1 MTDFPL
7 FETICLE
14 NGKLQ
19 NMAFHQQRYEQSL
32 ATFYGKSA
40 VKIYDLLAEIHKT
53 PEFSTALLQPLVRC
67 RIAYNADSLQ
77 IQFFPYERKTYCT
90 FQPVICDDIDYGLK
104 YQDRV
109 LLNALLEQKQDCD
122 EIMIIKQGKVTD
134 CSIGNLIFRSGNV
147 WVTPDEPLLNGT
159 QRQFLLAQ
167 GKIKEQPIF
176 AEDVVKFD
184 EIRLINAM
192 NGLFD

>member
-14 NGKLQ
+14 NGRLQ
-19 NMAFHQQRYEQSL
+19 NMVFHQQRYEQSL

-53 PEFSTALLQPLVRC
+53 PAFSTALLQPLVRC
-67 RIAYNADSLQ
+67 RIAYNSDKLQ
-77 IQFFPYERKTYCT
+77 IQFFPYQRKTYRT
-90 FQPVICDDIDYGLK
+90 FQAVICDDIDYSLK
-104 YQDRV
+104 YQNRI
-109 LLNALLEQKQDCD
+109 LLNALLEQKQDYD
-122 EIMIIKQGKVTD
+122 EIMIIKNGKVTD
-134 CSIGNLIFRSGNV
+134 CSIGNLIFRRGEH
-147 WVTPDEPLLNGT
+147 WITPDEPLLNGT
-159 QRQFLLAQ
+159 QRQFLLTQ

-176 AEDVVKFD
+176 AEDVVQFD

-192 NGLFD
+192 NTLLD

>member
-14 NGKLQ
+14 KGELK
-19 NMAFHQQRYEQSL
+19 NMRLHQQRYEQSL
-32 ATFYGKSA
+32 VAFYGESA
-40 VKIYDLLAEIHKT
+40 VKIYDLLTEIHKM

-67 RIAYNADSLQ
+67 RLAYNADSLQ
-77 IQFFPYERKTYCT
+77 IQFFPYERKTYRT
-90 FQPVICDDIDYGLK
+90 FQLVICDDIDYGLK
-104 YQDRV
+104 YQDRR
-109 LLNALLEQKQDCD
+109 LLNQLVEQRGTCD
-122 EIMIIKQGKVTD
+122 EIMIIKNGKVTD
-134 CSIGNLIFRSGNV
+134 CSIGNLIFRSGNT

-167 GKIKEQPIF
+167 EKIKEQPIF
-176 AEDVVKFD
+176 AEDIPQFD

-192 NGLFD
+192 NGLD

>member
-1 MTDFPL
+1 MMDFPL

-14 NGKLQ
+14 NGQLQ
-19 NMAFHQQRYEQSL
+19 NMALHQQRYEQSL
-32 ATFYGKSA
+32 AVFYRKSA
-40 VKIYDLLAEIHKT
+40 VKIYDLLTEIHKISG
-53 PEFSTALLQPLVRC
+53 FSTALLQPLVRC
-67 RIAYNADSLQ
+67 RIAYNAKSLQ
-77 IQFFPYERKTYCT
+77 IQFFPYERKSYRN
-90 FQPVICDDIDYGLK
+90 FQPVICDHIDYALK

-122 EIMIIKQGKVTD
+122 EIMIIKNGKVTD
-134 CSIGNLIFRSGNV
+134 CSIGNLIFRQGKN
-147 WVTPDEPLLNGT
+147 WFTPDEPLLNGT

-176 AEDVVKFD
+176 VEDIENFD

-192 NGLFD
+192 NDLSD

>member
-19 NMAFHQQRYEQSL
+19 NMAFHQQRYQQSL

-53 PEFSTALLQPLVRC
+53 PEFFTALLPPLVRC
-67 RIAYNADSLQ
+67 RIAYNKDSLQ
-77 IQFFPYERKTYCT
+77 IQFFPYQRKTYRT
-90 FQPVICDDIDYGLK
+90 FQAVICDDIDYSLK
-104 YQDRV
+104 YQNRL
-109 LLNALLEQKQDCD
+109 LLNALLAQKQDCD
-122 EIMIIKQGKVTD
+122 EIMIIKNGKVTD
-134 CSIGNLIFRSGNV
+134 CSIGNLIFRQGKN
-147 WVTPDEPLLNGT
+147 WITPDEPLLNGT

-176 AEDVVKFD
+176 AEDVVQFD

-192 NGLFD
+192 NTLLD

>member
-7 FETICLE
+7 FETLCLE
-14 NGKLQ
+14 NGILK
-19 NMAFHQQRYEQSL
+19 NMELHQQRYEQSL
-32 ATFYGKSA
+32 VAFYGEST

-77 IQFFPYERKTYCT
+77 IQFFPYERKTYRH
-90 FQPVICDDIDYGLK
+90 FQAVICDHIDYSLK

-109 LLNALLEQKQDCD
+109 LLNTLLEQKQGCD
-122 EIMIIKQGKVTD
+122 EIMIIKNGKVTD
-134 CSIGNLIFRSGNV
+134 CSIGNLIFRSGEV

-176 AEDVVKFD
+176 AEDVKQFD

-192 NGLFD
+192 NGLAD